1 MDLLGE
7 DLIEEFTILFPK
19 VGEPRLLACKPDEW
33 TPELIATI
41 AQGGINA
48 IVSWARL
55 FGVVI
60 QGTIGPPPGMIPPG
74 AVSRPVP
81 PPVMA
86 PR

>member
-7 DLIEEFTILFPK
+7 EMLEEFMILFPK
-19 VGEPRLLACKPDEW
+19 KGEPRLMANKPDHW
-33 TPELIATI
+33 TPEQIAMI

-60 QGTIGPPPGMIPPG
+60 QGTIGPPPGMMPPG
-74 AVSRPVP
+74 AESRPAPLP
-81 PPVMA
+81 P
-86 PR
+86 R